1 MIIRIRVNIIMTFS
15 RFGFFIN
22 NDTFIIMTSV
32 LNIEPNYLLIRNIKG
47 DMVYDFL
54 DFLKEDYK
62 VDITKYYDLLN
73 TLDTFKLKNV
83 YQFLYLRTYKIN
95 EKESNIRCLP
105 KKNKKISDN
114 EINEY
119 LNEYINP
126 NNTGHILMNSIIIMN
141 GIQLYFY
148 PDIN

>member
-15 RFGFFIN
+15 RFGSFIN

-47 DMVYDFL
+47 NMVYDFL
-54 DFLKEDYK
+54 DFLKGDYK
-62 VDITKYYDLLN
+62 IDITKYYDLLN

-95 EKESNIRCLP
+95 EKESTLP
-105 KKNKKISDN
+105 
-114 EINEY
+114 
-119 LNEYINP
+119 
-126 NNTGHILMNSIIIMN
+126 
-141 GIQLYFY
+141 F
-148 PDIN
+148 